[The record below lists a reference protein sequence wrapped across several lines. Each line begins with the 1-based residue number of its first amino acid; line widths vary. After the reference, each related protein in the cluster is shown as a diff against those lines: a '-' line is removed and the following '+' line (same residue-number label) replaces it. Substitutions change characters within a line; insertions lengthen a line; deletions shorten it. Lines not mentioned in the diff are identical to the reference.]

1 MAVLITL
8 IYYFGKVA
16 KVSTHTLQL
25 KTSPINNKITLLRD
39 ASSLFHPY
47 LTILKKKITNIIN
60 KKGKRLSSTKSNQE
74 VKTARAKHSPAHL
87 ANFV

>member
-8 IYYFGKVA
+8 IYYFGKLA

-47 LTILKKKITNIIN
+47 LTIFKKNHKHYKQKR
-60 KKGKRLSSTKSNQE
+60 KK
-74 VKTARAKHSPAHL
+74 VK
-87 ANFV
+87 FYQI

>member
-8 IYYFGKVA
+8 IYYFGKLA
-16 KVSTHTLQL
+16 KVSTRTLQL

-47 LTILKKKITNIIN
+47 LTILKKKSQT
-60 KKGKRLSSTKSNQE
+60 L
-74 VKTARAKHSPAHL
+74 
-87 ANFV
+87 